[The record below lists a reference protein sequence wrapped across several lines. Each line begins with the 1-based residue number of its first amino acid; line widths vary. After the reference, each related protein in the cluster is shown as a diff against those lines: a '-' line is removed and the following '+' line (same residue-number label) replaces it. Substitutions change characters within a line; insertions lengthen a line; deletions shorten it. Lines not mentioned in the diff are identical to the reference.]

1 MGGNLRQTWGF
12 YKSQILLAMLQL
24 LCVQVVQTNINESS
38 WRERKKKKQLANT
51 NKQKICKLVKKA
63 ENIN

>member
-1 MGGNLRQTWGF
+1 MNP
-12 YKSQILLAMLQL
+12 
-24 LCVQVVQTNINESS
+24 VEE
-38 WRERKKKKQLANT
+38 REKKKKQLANT